1 MAEVLSGKTV
11 RCRGSAHALS
21 LPAFSTLVLAP
32 PAQPAS
38 RWRAGDGSAPARAKK
53 KKKKKKGPK
62 KKEEEEEGRTLASAG
77 RTGVMRLSTAL
88 AERQL
93 DLTGYILRNVLP
105 QAKADIAEVELGMTI
120 FHPVGTAKMGL
131 ESDPEAVL
139 DPRLKVHGLAGL
151 CVADASTMPVI
162 TSGNTN
168 SPTMMIAEIAAE
180 MIQDDWL

>member
-1 MAEVLSGKTV
+1 MTRALTESGQV
-11 RCRGSAHALS
+11 EL
-21 LPAFSTLVLAP
+21 
-32 PAQPAS
+32 
-38 RWRAGDGSAPARAKK
+38 
-53 KKKKKKGPK
+53 
-62 KKEEEEEGRTLASAG
+62 
-77 RTGVMRLSTAL
+77 RLSPEDKATLKRAATL
-88 AERQL
+88 KRL